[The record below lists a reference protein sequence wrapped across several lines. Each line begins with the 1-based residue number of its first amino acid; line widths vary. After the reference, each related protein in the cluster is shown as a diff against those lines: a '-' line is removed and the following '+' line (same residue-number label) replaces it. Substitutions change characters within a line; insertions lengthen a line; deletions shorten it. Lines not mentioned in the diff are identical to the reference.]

1 MNRES
6 ERRVR
11 RGLLGLA
18 LICAVAVLPAAAQT
32 DAEIEECLG
41 TGKVVVGDE
50 VLPGLTGALKIELDC
65 EGRRQRAVFKSLSV
79 NKPGLYKLA
88 DGSREFNFT
97 DKYQYERAA
106 YLLDRELGLD
116 MVPVAVLRTY
126 QGKDGTL
133 VAWIHDAVTGRRVS
147 TDLPGTMVASLERQK
162 SVMRLFDALIYN
174 VDRRP
179 DNYMVNESTGK
190 LYLIDHGR
198 SFRIKPE
205 LQSNF
210 ADNRV
215 WMSEDLYTRLQELEL
230 DSLTELTKGLIFKG
244 QVKALLNRRD
254 LILEKIDRDREEYGD
269 ESVFLTSPE

>member
-1 MNRES
+1 
-6 ERRVR
+6 
-11 RGLLGLA
+11 
-18 LICAVAVLPAAAQT
+18 
-32 DAEIEECLG
+32 
-41 TGKVVVGDE
+41 
-50 VLPGLTGALKIELDC
+50 
-65 EGRRQRAVFKSLSV
+65 
-79 NKPGLYKLA
+79 
-88 DGSREFNFT
+88 
-97 DKYQYERAA
+97 
-106 YLLDRELGLD
+106 
-116 MVPVAVLRTY
+116 
-126 QGKDGTL
+126 
-133 VAWIHDAVTGRRVS
+133 
-147 TDLPGTMVASLERQK
+147 
-162 SVMRLFDALIYN
+162 LIYN

-269 ESVFLTSPE
+269 ESVFLTSQE